1 LQLHNVNCAIVKDN
15 ASWMC
20 GKELMFIRDVMGNN
34 HKFVTTQ
41 WNNHISPS
49 LGYFIPNSQDFLI
62 LFKLDM
68 TKEYGVLIWEDFVNN
83 FTT

>member
-1 LQLHNVNCAIVKDN
+1 M
-15 ASWMC
+15 S
-20 GKELMFIRDVMGNN
+20 GKELMFIRDVMHNN
-34 HKFVTTQ
+34 QKFVTTQ
-41 WNNHISPS
+41 WNNQISPS

-68 TKEYGVLIWEDFVNN
+68 TKESGVLIWEDFVNN